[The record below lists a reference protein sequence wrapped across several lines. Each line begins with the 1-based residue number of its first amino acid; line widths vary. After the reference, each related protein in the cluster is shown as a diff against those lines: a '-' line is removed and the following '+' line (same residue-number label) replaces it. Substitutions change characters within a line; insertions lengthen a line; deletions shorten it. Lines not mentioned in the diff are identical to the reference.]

1 MITWCPTCRRH
12 TSTDVMDS
20 REHPDRSSISIPAR
34 LFCGVCGWWH
44 GYDETKPEVVEE
56 SAADVPAATDWAAW
70 FREMWAAGFTGGGS

>member
-1 MITWCPTCRRH
+1 MPAGMDAEAALAYAERH
-12 TSTDVMDS
+12 TLHALVIEVAGAMAFE
-20 REHPDRSSISIPAR
+20 RYAN
-34 LFCGVCGWWH
+34 